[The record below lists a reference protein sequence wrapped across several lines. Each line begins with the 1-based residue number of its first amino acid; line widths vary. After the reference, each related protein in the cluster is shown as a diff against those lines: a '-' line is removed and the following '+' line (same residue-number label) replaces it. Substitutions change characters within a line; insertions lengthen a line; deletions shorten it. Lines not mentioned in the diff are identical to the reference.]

1 MVPIFKFCLGSLKTA
16 LHYSNQPVLSPDI
29 MSRKIASQKD
39 VLYVR
44 VFILCLTAKYKKKTW
59 KRKHPTIFASNQRYN
74 DKNMFLIGLVFWG
87 TIKEESCHKM
97 ILFLPDKFFKSPNR
111 KITVVITERSRG
123 FIEIT
128 RSAVACGTTNR
139 FVASVWRSILLK

>member
-44 VFILCLTAKYKKKTW
+44 VFILCLTAKYKKKLERENTQLFS
-59 KRKHPTIFASNQRYN
+59 HQINVI
-74 DKNMFLIGLVFWG
+74 M
-87 TIKEESCHKM
+87 IKIC
-97 ILFLPDKFFKSPNR
+97 F
-111 KITVVITERSRG
+111 
-123 FIEIT
+123 
-128 RSAVACGTTNR
+128 
-139 FVASVWRSILLK
+139 